1 MGVISSHTPTVTGI
15 LKGYDQLLNLV
26 LDDVTEELQ
35 RESCFSPQDISVDPA
50 SVPEPHIRSLG
61 LAVLRGP
68 TITVLNPV
76 DGLEEIA
83 NPFLAPEE

>member
-1 MGVISSHTPTVTGI
+1 MSHVSS
-15 LKGYDQLLNLV
+15 LNV
-26 LDDVTEELQ
+26 
-35 RESCFSPQDISVDPA
+35 SVDPA

-83 NPFLAPEE
+83 NPFLAPEQ

>member
-1 MGVISSHTPTVTGI
+1 MS
-15 LKGYDQLLNLV
+15 LV
-26 LDDVTEELQ
+26 L
-35 RESCFSPQDISVDPA
+35 RFSDLIASVDPA

-83 NPFLAPEE
+83 NPFLASEQ

>member
-1 MGVISSHTPTVTGI
+1 MLRRNCNVS
-15 LKGYDQLLNLV
+15 LV
-26 LDDVTEELQ
+26 LRLSDSIV
-35 RESCFSPQDISVDPA
+35 SVDPA
-50 SVPEPHIRSLG
+50 SVPEPHIRTLG

-83 NPFLAPEE
+83 NPFLAPEQ

>member
-1 MGVISSHTPTVTGI
+1 MC
-15 LKGYDQLLNLV
+15 LV
-26 LDDVTEELQ
+26 L
-35 RESCFSPQDISVDPA
+35 RFSDLNVSVDPA
-50 SVPEPHIRSLG
+50 SVPEPHIRTLG

-83 NPFLAPEE
+83 NPFLAPEQ

>member
-1 MGVISSHTPTVTGI
+1 MSVVLRLS
-15 LKGYDQLLNLV
+15 NLMV
-26 LDDVTEELQ
+26 A
-35 RESCFSPQDISVDPA
+35 VDPA

-61 LAVLRGP
+61 LTVLRGP

-83 NPFLAPEE
+83 NPFLAPEQ